1 MTSSSFLSLSSE
13 EQAELVRSNKKVKN
27 VYHAGFSDSSD
38 SRPSSPN
45 QTQGMGSRA
54 ISFKDKVV
62 GEIPGVYSQAFNF
75 GDLMEDDEEIEDELE
90 ALREGLVAVKFPR
103 ELKQKIRNPWAKA
116 LIVKVLDC
124 VDLGFGFF
132 LIRLSLKED
141 LEAVLQNGPWFIGEH
156 FLSIRPW
163 EPDFKPELANVSSIA
178 VWIRLSGLPIEYY
191 NAEALYLIG
200 KAIGN
205 VLRVDTHIASE
216 ARGRFARLCVQVD
229 VTKPLITA
237 IKIGKLEQTVCYEG
251 IQRLCFDC
259 GRVGHK
265 RESCP
270 YTVRQE
276 MPPKE
281 MAGMDSEK
289 NCTRSCNSRGANA
302 DKVVE
307 GPSGIL
313 HVNVQGNVEDNVQDS
328 MYGPWIVVKR
338 KVNGAKNKSSNMGP
352 QARHY
357 AGNVQWSKDG
367 YSRSEPVGPS
377 REIKRKISPTKVR
390 NGAQGAGS
398 VTDLDGFKELKGL
411 TFSSLSPKLTD
422 NGKKAFKVEKAKGIT
437 KPSLQASVKGKKALA
452 RSRAAT
458 NVVDRRDFSP
468 EVLLA
473 NHAPSSTSVPSCAP
487 FHGVSVQGTAAE
499 AQLAII
505 EESKHDGGDFKERAC
520 RSLCAPDL
528 GLELVHS
535 SEVESMEDD
544 GPVNRSKLDEG
555 RCRSNGL
562 DVDGHGQSVV
572 GMSIEGAGFECNPE
586 GSFEATRLG
595 LEGGVKDPMS
605 Y

>member
-1 MTSSSFLSLSSE
+1 
-13 EQAELVRSNKKVKN
+13 
-27 VYHAGFSDSSD
+27 
-38 SRPSSPN
+38 
-45 QTQGMGSRA
+45 
-54 ISFKDKVV
+54 
-62 GEIPGVYSQAFNF
+62 
-75 GDLMEDDEEIEDELE
+75 MEDDEEIEDEVE

-116 LIVKVLDC
+116 LIVKVYGRSIGFNFLQTRLLALWKPAGRLDC

-141 LEAVLQNGPWFIGEH
+141 LEAVLQNGPWFIGKH

-178 VWIRLSGLPIEYY
+178 VWIRFNDLPIEYY
-191 NAEALYLIG
+191 NAKALYLIG

-205 VLRVDTHIASE
+205 VLRVDTHTASE
-216 ARGRFARLCVQVD
+216 AR
-229 VTKPLITA
+229 
-237 IKIGKLEQTVCYEG
+237 
-251 IQRLCFDC
+251 

-265 RESCP
+265 RENCP

-281 MAGMDSEK
+281 TTGMDSEK
-289 NCTRSCNSRGANA
+289 NCTWSCNSRGANA

-307 GPSGIL
+307 GLSGIL

-328 MYGPWIVVKR
+328 TR
-338 KVNGAKNKSSNMGP
+338 
-352 QARHY
+352 
-357 AGNVQWSKDG
+357 
-367 YSRSEPVGPS
+367 EPVGPS

-390 NGAQGAGS
+390 NRAQGAGS

-422 NGKKAFKVEKAKGIT
+422 NGKKPFKVEKAKGIT
-437 KPSLQASVKGKKALA
+437 KPSPQASVKGKKALA

-473 NHAPSSTSVPSCAP
+473 NHALSSTSVPSCAP
-487 FHGVSVQGTAAE
+487 FHGVSVQGTAVE
-499 AQLAII
+499 AQPAII
-505 EESKHDGGDFKERAC
+505 EESKHDGGDFEERAC
-520 RSLCAPDL
+520 RSPCAPDL

-544 GPVNRSKLDEG
+544 APVNCSKLDEG
-555 RCRSNGL
+555 QCRSNGL

-572 GMSIEGAGFECNPE
+572 GMSIEGAGF
-586 GSFEATRLG
+586 
-595 LEGGVKDPMS
+595 
-605 Y
+605 